1 MWSCFIQWPP
11 TILIVL
17 APEPTRTSAIHKEK
31 LNVPLRGYEHN
42 AKSKCLGEKPE
53 VTIAILCS
61 FIVLRN
67 TNSFFA
73 GTIKNKHKFKI
84 SLGQF
89 TIYSLAFVEVW
100 LLNVFFW
107 ERKTGFGIAMKNCAG
122 CEILVKKER
131 ESGKRTPSP
140 SPLPDPP
147 LSYYSS
153 LRMENEEPQSWFLQC
168 SKIINDYSMS
178 ARWIWDDR

>member
-1 MWSCFIQWPP
+1 MALDMANSYASSATVRGVVLFYPVATDNTYSSSSRTDQNLCNPQKKIKCVAKR
-11 TILIVL
+11 LI
-17 APEPTRTSAIHKEK
+17 
-31 LNVPLRGYEHN
+31 EHN

-89 TIYSLAFVEVW
+89 TIYSLAFVE
-100 LLNVFFW
+100 
-107 ERKTGFGIAMKNCAG
+107 I
-122 CEILVKKER
+122 
-131 ESGKRTPSP
+131 
-140 SPLPDPP
+140 
-147 LSYYSS
+147 
-153 LRMENEEPQSWFLQC
+153 
-168 SKIINDYSMS
+168 
-178 ARWIWDDR
+178 